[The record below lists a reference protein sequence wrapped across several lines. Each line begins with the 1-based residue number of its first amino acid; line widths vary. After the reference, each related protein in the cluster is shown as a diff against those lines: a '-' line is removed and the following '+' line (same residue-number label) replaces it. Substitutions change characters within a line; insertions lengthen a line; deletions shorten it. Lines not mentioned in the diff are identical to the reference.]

1 MLGPP
6 EGGALRRALV
16 QPATTCGYRFEDDEL
31 VDEMLAEVEGER
43 GALPL
48 LAFAMSRLWDKRDRD
63 TGLLTRQA
71 YQDIGGVGGALAR
84 HAEATVDRIGI
95 ERIPI
100 VRELFRNLVT
110 AEGTRAVREWDDL
123 LSVFDGSGGEGVKPS
138 PTKKPPTTV
147 GAGFTPAREAAADVL
162 RELIDARLL
171 TSYEVR
177 EDEHE
182 PIRRVEIIHESLL
195 ANWPRLVRWQTQDQ
209 EGAQLRDE
217 LRQSARAW
225 DEHGR
230 HDDRLWTGTAYREF
244 RLWQERYPGGLTDVE
259 EAFGSAMTAFAGR
272 RRRRRRLIVAAVMA
286 ALVAGLAV
294 VGSFWQRS
302 VVEAR
307 RAEAQKLI
315 AYGQLEIEASP
326 SAAVAHSIASLELA
340 DTPES
345 RRLALEALWKGPT
358 ALVVNEDDSYK
369 PVFGGDG
376 SWLVQSIHGT
386 SSGVRIIQADGSTK
400 VLERVHEADT
410 IMIHVS
416 PASDVVLSRGG
427 QFKPGPF
434 HMALWS
440 APEGRRLAEV
450 RIEGPVHFRGLSWN
464 KDRVLLLMVEDE
476 RASIDAVSFDGS
488 RERLGTLDFDFRLLG
503 NGFRQMDYQTGRWL
517 AVVEDNGVWIVEIG
531 EHGLSEP
538 RRLGRQEGSDIR
550 MAFDPLGRYLVTVNQ
565 EGEIRIWDPTGVL
578 PPRILEGPVGDVWFP
593 KITPDGS
600 MFGVEFNE
608 EERPEQWMSKLWVW
622 SVTGGETQL
631 LRRFNL
637 GKAGPAQWEEI
648 DPVRHHLARVDW
660 DKKIRIWPFSAPADA
675 EPLIVGRNETG
686 QLWWPVF
693 DQTGQWL
700 ATSSSSGLALWPL
713 GRSYPSVMRHGVKS
727 VGQVVFG
734 PDGRWFASSGG
745 LEAVRIWPLDQEF
758 PPAGRALFEN
768 DPSSIAVSPDGE
780 TILVGTQKREG
791 GDLLLSLDGS
801 SRRLLTGFGNQT
813 SAVAFS
819 PDGRLAAGA
828 GGTFDGDENV
838 IRVWDVASG
847 QELTVLMPRAD
858 LHEWA
863 LQFTADNRLLSS
875 GQDGLRRWN
884 VETGESE
891 LLYGGMVRAF
901 SASADGRRVLLVK
914 IADEKWAE
922 EGGRAVVFDLET
934 GIATPLETHGDRVW
948 AVALDK
954 TGTIAATGDED
965 GAIRVG
971 PVTGGEPH
979 LLLGHEDTIYS
990 LAFDPLGRWI
1000 ASGANDSTA
1009 RLWPMPDLSKPPF
1022 HTLPREELIAK
1033 LKTLT
1038 NLRVVRDPDSSTG
1051 WKLTHDP
1058 FPGWETVPTW

>member
-1 MLGPP
+1 MTEGP
-6 EGGALRRALV
+6 R
-16 QPATTCGYRFEDDEL
+16 
-31 VDEMLAEVEGER
+31 
-43 GALPL
+43 LP
-48 LAFAMSRLWDKRDRD
+48 
-63 TGLLTRQA
+63 
-71 YQDIGGVGGALAR
+71 
-84 HAEATVDRIGI
+84 
-95 ERIPI
+95 
-100 VRELFRNLVT
+100 
-110 AEGTRAVREWDDL
+110 
-123 LSVFDGSGGEGVKPS
+123 GSS
-138 PTKKPPTTV
+138 
-147 GAGFTPAREAAADVL
+147 L

-177 EDEHE
+177 EDEHD

-244 RLWQERYPGGLTDVE
+244 QLWSERYPGGLTDVE
-259 EAFGSAMTAFAGR
+259 EAFGSAMTSFAGR

-302 VVEAR
+302 VLEAR

-326 SAAVAHSIASLELA
+326 SVAVAHSIASLELA
-340 DTPES
+340 DTPEA
-345 RRLALEALWKGPT
+345 RRQALEALWKGPT
-358 ALVVNEDDSYK
+358 AFVIDEDDNWK
-369 PVFGGDG
+369 PAFSGDG
-376 SWLVQSIHGT
+376 RWLVQSVHGP
-386 SSGVRIIQADGSTK
+386 SSGVRIIRADGSTK
-400 VLERVHEADT
+400 ALDRVHEADT
-410 IMIHVS
+410 IMIDVS
-416 PASDVVLSRGG
+416 PTSDVFLSRDREGSNAV
-427 QFKPGPF
+427 
-434 HMALWS
+434 MWS
-440 APEGRRLAEV
+440 ASGGRLITEV
-450 RIEGPVHFRGLSWN
+450 QYDDDQHVRELSW
-464 KDRVLLLMVEDE
+464 DDGRALLLVSENDGGI
-476 RASIDAVSFDGS
+476 IDAVSFDGT
-488 RERLGTLDFDFRLLG
+488 RERLGNLHFGVGLVEG
-503 NGFRQMDYQTGRWL
+503 NRWRIRTAMDYQTGRWL
-517 AVVEDNGVWIVEIG
+517 GVVDDNEVWVVEIG
-531 EHGLSEP
+531 EHGFSEP
-538 RRLGRQEGSDIR
+538 RLLGRQEGSLTDI
-550 MAFDPLGRYLVTVNQ
+550 AFDPMGRYLATTN
-565 EGEIRIWDPTGVL
+565 EEREIRIRIWDPTGTL
-578 PPRILEGPVGDVWFP
+578 PTRILEGPVGNLWGFRFTD
-593 KITPDGS
+593 DGS
-600 MFGVEFNE
+600 MFSVLFVE
-608 EERPEQWMSKLWVW
+608 EQQGQSKLKLWLW
-622 SVTGGETQL
+622 SVTGDEMEL
-631 LRRFNL
+631 LRRFDL
-637 GKAGPAQWEEI
+637 GDAGPAVWEEI
-648 DPVRHHLARVDW
+648 DPVRGHLARVDW
-660 DKKIRIWPFSAPADA
+660 DMKIRIWPFSAPADA

-693 DQTGQWL
+693 DQKGQWL
-700 ATSSSSGLALWPL
+700 ATSSSSGLALYPL
-713 GRSYPSVMRHGVKS
+713 GRSYPSVMRHVVKS

-745 LEAVRIWPLDQEF
+745 LEAVRIWPLDDEV
-758 PPAGRALFEN
+758 PAAGRALFEN
-768 DPSSIAVSPDGE
+768 DPCGIAVSPDGE

-813 SAVAFS
+813 SGVAFS

-828 GGTFDGDENV
+828 GGSFSEKENV
-838 IRVWDVASG
+838 IRVWDVVSG
-847 QELTVLMPRAD
+847 EELTVLASEAD
-858 LHEWA
+858 LHQNV
-863 LQFTADNRLLSS
+863 LQFTTDNRLLSS

-891 LLYGGMVRAF
+891 LLYEGMVRAF
-901 SASADGRRVLLVK
+901 LASADDRRVLLVK
-914 IADEKWAE
+914 ILNEKWAE
-922 EGGRAVVFDLET
+922 EGGRAVVLDLDT
-934 GIATPLETHGDRVW
+934 GVATPLETHGDRVW

-971 PVTGGEPH
+971 PITGEEPH

-1009 RLWPMPDLSKPPF
+1009 RLWPMPDLSKPPL

-1038 NLRVVRDPDSSTG
+1038 NLRVVRDPESSTG